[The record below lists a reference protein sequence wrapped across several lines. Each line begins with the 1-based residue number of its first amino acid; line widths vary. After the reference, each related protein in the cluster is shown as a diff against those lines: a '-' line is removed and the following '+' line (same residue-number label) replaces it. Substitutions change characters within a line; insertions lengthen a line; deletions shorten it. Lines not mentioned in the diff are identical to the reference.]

1 MSKDTKVYVKFEPVI
16 VKGWAFGGQACD
28 TDDIEVSVKLSF
40 SKVGCKNL
48 VMVRTFRQS
57 YLDGIYNVTLIS
69 SLGSCAMSTEGQTS
83 KFLESLLT
91 PFPILTVSR
100 LQSVC
105 FDIFKSMQNRFVCH
119 KVKKVSFFSPPPV
132 LLVVWALNK
141 MLLWTTNAV
150 INLKYSKLFVLS
162 TRLWSVLLLNVNWNH

>member
-83 KFLESLLT
+83 NFLESLLT
-91 PFPILTVSR
+91 PFPSWQWVVFSPFALTFSNLCKTDLYV
-100 LQSVC
+100 
-105 FDIFKSMQNRFVCH
+105 IKW
-119 KVKKVSFFSPPPV
+119 KKWVFLPPPV